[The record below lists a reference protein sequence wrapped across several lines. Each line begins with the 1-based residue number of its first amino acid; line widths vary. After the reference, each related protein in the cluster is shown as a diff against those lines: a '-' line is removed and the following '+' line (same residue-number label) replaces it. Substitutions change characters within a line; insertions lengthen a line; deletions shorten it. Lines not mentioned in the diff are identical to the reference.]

1 MIQRAM
7 TGAER
12 SGVLHSIMFPS
23 TITIAGFLPCCTT
36 PFTNRLEG
44 IWIPIGTKTPKFP
57 MQKRGEDRK
66 VYSRDSNEGFPDA
79 PAINM
84 GRGRV

>member
-1 MIQRAM
+1 
-7 TGAER
+7 
-12 SGVLHSIMFPS
+12 MFPS
-23 TITIAGFLPCCTT
+23 TIIIAGFLPCSTT
-36 PFTNRLEG
+36 PFTSRLEG
-44 IWIPIGTKTPKFP
+44 IWIPIGTTTPKFL

-84 GRGRV
+84 DWGGV